1 MPLRILS
8 LAAVATLFAL
18 GAGELLLRAFGIPDD
33 TPWFQVFRRPRFSLM
48 CFDSNE
54 SGSFD
59 IDLSDASQRAR
70 YARRFKDGEFA
81 KHWRTTPYCVEMRFN
96 SLGYRESEF
105 APKRAGVRRI
115 VVVGDSVTY
124 GHGLP
129 ESASYP
135 RQLESLL
142 AARPGAE
149 PTEVLNLGMGAYE
162 LDRIAEVAS
171 YALRA
176 LAPDVLVYGY
186 FMNDPSWN
194 GDVGMPAGHST
205 ARQSGTR
212 FEIGPPP
219 VEGLHVTA
227 LVRRAAQRRAAADEF
242 FAWHERLHAP
252 DYWAPS
258 GRLIEQM
265 AESAR
270 AQGVRFVLLILP
282 LIWDLADHPLRQVHE
297 RIAAFAGKRG
307 IETID
312 ALPALSAF
320 EADDLILHPQDR
332 HPNAVHARIVAE
344 LLADV
349 LARPAPSAAGPS
361 GARAMEPR

>member
-1 MPLRILS
+1 MRVLF
-8 LAAVATLFAL
+8 LAAAATLFAL
-18 GAGELLLRAFGIPDD
+18 SACELLLRAFGIPDD
-33 TPWFQVFRRPRFSLM
+33 TPWFQVFRGPDFSLM

-54 SGSFD
+54 SGSLD
-59 IDLSDASQRAR
+59 IDLNDASQRVRDAS
-70 YARRFKDGEFA
+70 RFEDDEFA
-81 KHWRTTPYCVEMRFN
+81 KHWRTTPYCVEVRFN
-96 SLGYRESEF
+96 SLGYRDSEF

-115 VVVGDSVTY
+115 VVVGDSLTY

-162 LDRIAEVAS
+162 LDRIAKVAS
-171 YALRA
+171 YALRV

-186 FMNDPSWN
+186 FMNDPGWN
-194 GDVGMPAGHST
+194 GDVGRPATHNT
-205 ARQSGTR
+205 VRQSGTR

-219 VEGLHVTA
+219 VEGLHVTS

-258 GRLIEQM
+258 GRLIERM
-265 AESAR
+265 AERAR
-270 AQGVRFVLLILP
+270 AQGVRFVLLLLP
-282 LIWDLADHPLRQVHE
+282 VIWDLADHPLREVHD
-297 RIAAFAGKRG
+297 RIAAFARQRE
-307 IETID
+307 IETVD
-312 ALPALSAF
+312 ALPALSVF
-320 EADDLILHPQDR
+320 EADDLILHPRDR
-332 HPNAVHARIVAE
+332 HPNTTYSRIVAE
-344 LLADV
+344 QLADV
-349 LARPAPSAAGPS
+349 LALPAQKAAGPS
-361 GARAMEPR
+361 GTPAEELR